1 MSEDEAMIVDITVPH
16 WGLEME
22 EATVVKWLKQ
32 IGDRVEQGE
41 PIMILETDKAEGELE
56 AEVSGRLTEALVSPD
71 DVVKPG
77 DVVGRI
83 EVDG

>member
-1 MSEDEAMIVDITVPH
+1 MIVDITVPH

>member
-1 MSEDEAMIVDITVPH
+1 MKVVEITVPS

-22 EATVVKWLKQ
+22 EATFTGWLKQ
-32 IGDRVEQGE
+32 VGERVEEGE
-41 PIMILETDKAEGELE
+41 PICTLETDKAAGEVE
-56 AEVSGRLTEALVSPD
+56 AEVSGRLIEVVAAPG

-77 DVVGRI
+77 AVLGRI